1 MQLLV
6 LVLNKVNR
14 LDDLLLSFTKAGI
27 KGATVL
33 DSHGMAEVLIDHHKQ
48 DVPIFG
54 SLRML
59 LNEKKPFNK
68 TIFAVLND
76 SQVGVAL
83 TCIRQVVG
91 DLSKPGV
98 GIVFTVPVNYVEG
111 MRE

>member
-1 MQLLV
+1 MQLLI
-6 LVLNKVNR
+6 LVLNKVNK

-33 DSHGMAEVLIDHHKQ
+33 DSHGMAEVLIDHKQ
-48 DVPIFG
+48 DIPIFG

-76 SQVGVAL
+76 SQVGAAL

>member
-6 LVLNKVNR
+6 FVLNKVNK
-14 LDDLLLSFTKAGI
+14 LDDLLLSFAKAGI

-33 DSHGMAEVLIDHHKQ
+33 DSHGMAEVLIDHDQ

-59 LNEKKPFNK
+59 LQEKKPFNK
-68 TIFAVLND
+68 TIFAVLSD
-76 SQVGVAL
+76 DQIGTAL

-91 DLSKPGV
+91 DLSQPGV

-111 MRE
+111 MRK